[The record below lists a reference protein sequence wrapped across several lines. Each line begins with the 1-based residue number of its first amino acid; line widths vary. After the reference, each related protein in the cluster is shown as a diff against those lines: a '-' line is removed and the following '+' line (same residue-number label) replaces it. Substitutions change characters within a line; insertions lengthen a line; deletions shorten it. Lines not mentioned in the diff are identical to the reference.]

1 MKARKMMALAM
12 AAMVAFSASGCGNSA
27 TESAS
32 DSQAGTTQ
40 EATTSQVD
48 AAQETTEEGGKTAAT
63 GMVDKVVF
71 ALDASDFD
79 MSPFA
84 TGSTPRFWMIQ
95 NVYASLY
102 CMPYYGASLDEMEP
116 WLAKSCE
123 KIDDTT
129 YKVTLYD
136 NIHDSKGNAITSSD
150 IVFSYDMLYKKSG
163 ENRINTYLDNIEVV
177 DDYNMIFH
185 LKKYGPGVIE
195 FLLGN
200 YTLSICDQEW
210 YESAS
215 DEEKN
220 NDPAATGAYRIANY
234 SQGASITLE
243 AVDDYWKTDDS
254 LKCSAELQNVK
265 TIEYKVITEAS
276 MRGIALENGEI
287 DAAVINASEL
297 KRYYENGQALDGW
310 TANIADGT
318 FCYTAFVNMAPGQG
332 ALADD
337 ENLRLAALYALDSES
352 ILYGGDFDENT
363 GEVCY
368 SLGTPAMA
376 GYKDSWGEDYFN
388 YDPEKAREYYQASGH
403 ADGEVTIRLL
413 SRTSIPDG
421 IHSVMIANLEAAG
434 FKVEL
439 LSYDQALFSTY
450 NLDPSQWDLM
460 LDNKGATGSIVTCW
474 DNNFNPANRNGNTV
488 CFTQDD
494 ELIELLTAATTKGT
508 EEDIEAFHQHLK
520 SVGCCKGLF
529 TAKTLLVGQDGIMNL
544 TLNGN
549 MQPRVN
555 AFVFADDYQSVTQK

>member
-40 EATTSQVD
+40 ETTTSQAD

-265 TIEYKVITEAS
+265 
-276 MRGIALENGEI
+276 
-287 DAAVINASEL
+287 
-297 KRYYENGQALDGW
+297 
-310 TANIADGT
+310 
-318 FCYTAFVNMAPGQG
+318 
-332 ALADD
+332 
-337 ENLRLAALYALDSES
+337 
-352 ILYGGDFDENT
+352 
-363 GEVCY
+363 
-368 SLGTPAMA
+368 
-376 GYKDSWGEDYFN
+376 
-388 YDPEKAREYYQASGH
+388 
-403 ADGEVTIRLL
+403 
-413 SRTSIPDG
+413 
-421 IHSVMIANLEAAG
+421 
-434 FKVEL
+434 
-439 LSYDQALFSTY
+439 
-450 NLDPSQWDLM
+450 
-460 LDNKGATGSIVTCW
+460 
-474 DNNFNPANRNGNTV
+474 
-488 CFTQDD
+488 
-494 ELIELLTAATTKGT
+494 
-508 EEDIEAFHQHLK
+508 
-520 SVGCCKGLF
+520 
-529 TAKTLLVGQDGIMNL
+529 
-544 TLNGN
+544 
-549 MQPRVN
+549 
-555 AFVFADDYQSVTQK
+555 